1 MSKTELINFV
11 KHQVGVELLN
21 DPNEMFNRKRN
32 VLYTQITRNNYYNVA
47 SLLIKK
53 GLRLEKH
60 VGDYYWIFLK

>member
-32 VLYTQITRNNYYNVA
+32 LLYTQITRKNYYNVA

-53 GLRLEKH
+53 GLRFEKH
-60 VGDYYWIFLK
+60 VDDYYWIYLK